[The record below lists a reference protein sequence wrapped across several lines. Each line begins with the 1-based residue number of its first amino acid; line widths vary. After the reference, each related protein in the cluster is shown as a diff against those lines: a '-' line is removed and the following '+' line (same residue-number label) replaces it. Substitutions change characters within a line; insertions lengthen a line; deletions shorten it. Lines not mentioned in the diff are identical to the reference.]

1 MESVE
6 HQKLSQKIF
15 EKGKTFT
22 FSNFLSLLRLIG
34 AFYLYSVT
42 ARKQLELTIIVTLIL
57 IVTDFADGYFARK
70 MNQVSEMGKILD
82 PLADKFCAALGI
94 LALYQYYGLPLW
106 ITVVII
112 GRDILIV
119 LGSLVLMARL
129 PYVTP
134 SAMPGKIAVTILS
147 LLFLSYIAGLEPFQ
161 LPLEVLTFLALLISA
176 AHYGYKF
183 LKRVIKPKITE
194 SDRS

>member
-1 MESVE
+1 VE
-6 HQKLSQKIF
+6 LTTLTRKIF
-15 EKGKTFT
+15 EKGKIFT
-22 FSNFLSLLRLIG
+22 LSNLLSLLRLLG
-34 AFYLYSVT
+34 AFYLYHVT
-42 ARKQLELTIIVTLIL
+42 AQKNLLLTLVVTLIL
-57 IVTDFADGYFARK
+57 IATDFADGFFARK
-70 MNQVSEMGKILD
+70 FNQVSEMGKVLD
-82 PLADKFCAALGI
+82 PLADKFCAALGM

-119 LGSLVLMARL
+119 LGSLILMSRL

-147 LLFLSYIAGLEPFQ
+147 FLFLIYIWEIEPLQ
-161 LPLEVLTFLALLISA
+161 IPLQVLTFLALLVSA

-183 LKRVIKPKITE
+183 LQKLTREKITE
-194 SDRS
+194 GKDI

>member
-1 MESVE
+1 ME
-6 HQKLSQKIF
+6 LTTLTRKIF
-15 EKGKTFT
+15 EKGKIFT
-22 FSNFLSLLRLIG
+22 LSNLLSLLRLLG
-34 AFYLYSVT
+34 AFYLYHVT
-42 ARKQLELTIIVTLIL
+42 AQKNLLLTLIVTLIL
-57 IVTDFADGYFARK
+57 IATDFADGFFARK
-70 MNQVSEMGKILD
+70 FNQVSEMGKVLD
-82 PLADKFCAALGI
+82 PLADKFCAALGM

-119 LGSLVLMARL
+119 LGSLILMSRL

-147 LLFLSYIAGLEPFQ
+147 FLFLSYILEIEPFQ
-161 LPLEVLTFLALLISA
+161 IPLQVLTFLALLISA

-183 LKRVIKPKITE
+183 LLKLTREKITE
-194 SDRS
+194 SKDI